1 MRTLSPTRRP
11 ARGGRGILLA
21 GVELSVLVVS
31 SAIEVLEVIGDTDE
45 EVASRDTEIAID
57 VHEMD
62 VQVGACLES
71 VEYVY
76 DNIFRQVP
84 CGAPHVAQ
92 VVAEREITDTEYEGR
107 STYITQAEDFCL
119 PTSYQLVPDSVD
131 PEPLVT
137 RTISPTV
144 GSWENGDRMIRCVL
158 TVEGE
163 HHLNGNFVTETGQVH
178 DRGRKSDGTGR

>member
-21 GVELSVLVVS
+21 GVALAVVVVAAAIAVLVV
-31 SAIEVLEVIGDTDE
+31 IGDSDE
-45 EVASRDTEIAID
+45 EVASGDTEIAID

-163 HHLNGNFVTETGQVH
+163 HHLTGNFLTETVQVH
-178 DRGRKSDGTGR
+178 DSPL

>member
-21 GVELSVLVVS
+21 GVALAVVVVAAAIAVLVV
-31 SAIEVLEVIGDTDE
+31 IGDADE
-45 EVASRDTEIAID
+45 EVASGDTEIAID

-119 PTSYQLVPDSVD
+119 PTSYQSLPVSLV
-131 PEPLVT
+131 PEPLLT
-137 RTISPTV
+137 RTISPPV
-144 GSWENGDRMIRCVL
+144 GPG
-158 TVEGE
+158 
-163 HHLNGNFVTETGQVH
+163 
-178 DRGRKSDGTGR
+178 GTGARWTRAALTGGGANDLTGHL